1 MKYLYSILI
10 IVGLSCMA
18 HSQTEQSNGED
29 LNEQEE
35 KHSLGIVISH
45 SYISQGIID
54 GKREWLAAPSF
65 GLNYNYKL
73 NDKWSIGFHNDIIIE
88 SFIVENA
95 EVSEEFLER
104 EFPVSNLIVGTY
116 KVTEAFGIALGTGV
130 EWENNA
136 SFALIR
142 IGADY
147 AVGLRNKSI
156 EVTFSLNYDSLINA
170 YDSLNFGLGINKS
183 F

>member
-1 MKYLYSILI
+1 
-10 IVGLSCMA
+10 MA
-18 HSQTEQSNGED
+18 HSQTERSNGED
-29 LNEQEE
+29 LNEREE
-35 KHSLGIVISH
+35 KHSLGIVVSH

-73 NDKWSIGFHNDIIIE
+73 NDKWSIGLHNDIIIE
-88 SFIVENA
+88 SFIVENS
-95 EVSEEFLER
+95 EVSEEILER
-104 EFPVSNLIVGTY
+104 EFPISNLIVGTY

-130 EWENNA
+130 EWEQNA

-142 IGADY
+142 IGVDY

-156 EVTFSLNYDSLINA
+156 EVTFSINYDSLINA
-170 YDSLNFGLGINKS
+170 YDSFNFGLGINKS
-183 F
+183 FK